1 MNTEQPIHR
10 LAQSR
15 QRLASALL
23 ETSRR
28 PQSPASA
35 ATPATT
41 ALLVEALQ
49 DGWARHPLHT
59 GSAVAHGVANGL
71 LQPMA
76 QQHPWRLLFGAALAG
91 AVLAGSRPWH
101 WAVQPALRS
110 ALVQQVLRDLVLKAL
125 SRRP

>member
-1 MNTEQPIHR
+1 MNPEQPIHR

-28 PQSPASA
+28 PQS
-35 ATPATT
+35 PATT